1 MTDRRKVIA
10 GLVGWPAA
18 ITGLHAYHN
27 VDWSAAVNDYLPVE
41 QRKFNVAYIPV
52 T

>member
-1 MTDRRKVIA
+1 MLPIRRFASVA
-10 GLVGWPAA
+10 LGWLLA
-18 ITGLHAYHN
+18 ITGLHLAVN
-27 VDWSAAVNDYLPVE
+27 VDWKTVLNSRLPRD